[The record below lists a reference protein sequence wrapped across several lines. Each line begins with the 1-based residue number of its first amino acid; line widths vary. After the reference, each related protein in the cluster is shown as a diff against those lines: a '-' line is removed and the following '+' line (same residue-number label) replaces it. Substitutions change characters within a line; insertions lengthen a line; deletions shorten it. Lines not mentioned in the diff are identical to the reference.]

1 MTLKYI
7 FTLANEMY
15 ILILKILESKLVINI
30 KDQQFFLNVKKAIA
44 LLFLIGFLTIG
55 TIDFYYLF
63 KTGIFNQSFES
74 FYNLLIFSNILIALI
89 ALRYTTKYVRF
100 FRYPTFLSAIILIRI
115 SLSLD
120 AKEALI
126 LVVSEA
132 AFVLILTVMCS
143 YMIGNEQLFEK
154 VP

>member
-89 ALRYTTKYVRF
+89 AL
-100 FRYPTFLSAIILIRI
+100 
-115 SLSLD
+115 
-120 AKEALI
+120 
-126 LVVSEA
+126 
-132 AFVLILTVMCS
+132 
-143 YMIGNEQLFEK
+143 
-154 VP
+154 

>member
-7 FTLANEMY
+7 LTLANEMY

-44 LLFLIGFLTIG
+44 LLFLIEFLTIG

-74 FYNLLIFSNILIALI
+74 FYKLLIFSNILIALI
-89 ALRYTTKYVRF
+89 ALRYTTKFTRF

-132 AFVLILTVMCS
+132 AFVLILTLMWS